1 MLKYTEL
8 QFCVM
13 FCVDVNVGL
22 VHSGSNVGRG
32 DSIIG
37 CGVEKTA
44 ERGALWSV
52 SVIIRMIK

>member
-1 MLKYTEL
+1 
-8 QFCVM
+8 M